1 MIADKRDPAHG
12 REATCYTCEQ
22 VEVDC
27 ECNMPVAKA
36 TPASI
41 GALAREAE
49 DIAYAIR
56 VYTTRDAVDPAE
68 LFRLIA
74 RLDSAV
80 CHLREDLADLEGA
93 A

>member
-27 ECNMPVAKA
+27 ECGRAATKA

-49 DIAYAIR
+49 DIASAIR
-56 VYTTRDAVDPAE
+56 VHTTRDVVDPTE
-68 LFRLIA
+68 LSRLIA
-74 RLDSAV
+74 RLDSTV